1 MRIDENAQKEELKST
16 INGCANGDRVC
27 QKKIYTLYYQKMM
40 GVCLRYSKDQ
50 DEAKDILHDGF
61 LKVFDSVHKYNFK
74 GSFEGWVRRI
84 IVNTTVDFF
93 RKNKIKSKS
102 LDYEADILDLE
113 SWNEQDDTSMF
124 NQFNMQEVM
133 AEIQNLSPAYRTV
146 FNMFVLEEYS
156 HKEIADQLGISV
168 NASKSNLSKA
178 KINLRKVFLE
188 KLAVKSNG

>member
-1 MRIDENAQKEELKST
+1 MGIDQNAKKELIST
-16 INGCANGDRVC
+16 INGCAAGDRVC

-188 KLAVKSNG
+188 KLAVKSYQ

>member
-1 MRIDENAQKEELKST
+1 
-16 INGCANGDRVC
+16 
-27 QKKIYTLYYQKMM
+27 M

>member
-1 MRIDENAQKEELKST
+1 MGIDQNAKKELIST
-16 INGCANGDRVC
+16 INGCAAGDRVC

-156 HKEIADQLGISV
+156 HKEIADQL
-168 NASKSNLSKA
+168 
-178 KINLRKVFLE
+178 
-188 KLAVKSNG
+188 

>member
-1 MRIDENAQKEELKST
+1 MGIDQNAKKELIST
-16 INGCANGDRVC
+16 INGCAAGDRVC